1 MIAVMSLPRLRADV
15 GDGRSVARIL
25 RGALR
30 HEVEIVRLTVPPD
43 TSGQHLLEV
52 EVAGEGVITLLAELA
67 GAPTDKGH
75 PLHVRPVTRPQMASL
90 LALIERLDEPSETMP
105 PPDGIDLDRD
115 GAPERASENA
125 TSESTI
131 IDASMGLSLL
141 ALGASEF
148 GLFDGELPAPSPSSL
163 PSLPSSDSKPASK
176 PHSLVV
182 PRVSRPP
189 SAPPPSVASANAV
202 APDLL
207 VGRVI
212 AGKYKLESSIGSG
225 ATAAVFRARHL
236 DLQRN
241 VAVKVLHGQ
250 KLGQM
255 QFVKRFKGEALAASK
270 LEHPNVARVIDFGQE
285 PDGLLYLVM
294 ELLTGRSL
302 EAILAAAGRLPQ
314 RAAVTFAI
322 QTCSA
327 LAFAHDVGII
337 HRDVKP
343 ENIMIVPH
351 RDDDGN
357 PCDLAKVC
365 DFGLAK
371 LRDPGGDGDGQGPHE
386 DLTTA
391 GMLCGSPAYMSP
403 EQSRGEKLDGRSDIY
418 SLGITLYESVTGLFP
433 HEAKDLL
440 ELFTKKNIEPP
451 RKPSTL
457 VPEIDPLLEDVLM
470 RALATDPKKRHP
482 DARVMREV
490 IQPAI
495 QGMEKE
501 GSPYTGFLYAG
512 LMIKADGSTKTLEFN
527 CRMGDPETQPIMM
540 RLKNDLFTLIEH
552 AVEGALDAVEAEW
565 DRRVALCAV
574 MAAAGYPDHPRIGD
588 LIKGLPRNGDDFH
601 VFHAGTSLRD
611 GKVVRYQWFHGEN
624 DASEAAVGVD
634 PRDAVDARAG
644 DGPRTA
650 SATPA
655 AVTTTPSAETS
666 AICSSNSSQASSAV
680 AGGTR

>member
-1 MIAVMSLPRLRADV
+1 MIAAMSLPRLRADV
-15 GDGRSVARIL
+15 GDGRAVARIL

-30 HEVEIVRLTVPPD
+30 HEVEVVRLAEPPD
-43 TSGQHLLEV
+43 ASGQHLLEV

-67 GAPTDKGH
+67 GAATDEGH

-90 LALIERLDEPSETMP
+90 LALIERLDEPSKTQP
-105 PPDGIDLDRD
+105 PLAGV
-115 GAPERASENA
+115 ASERPPEGA
-125 TSESTI
+125 TSDSTI
-131 IDASMGLSLL
+131 VDLSMAVSLL
-141 ALGASEF
+141 ALGASDF
-148 GLFDGELPAPSPSSL
+148 GGFDGELPEPASKSPSSAA
-163 PSLPSSDSKPASK
+163 SSPSSDPKPASK

-182 PRVSRPP
+182 PRVTRPP
-189 SAPPPSVASANAV
+189 SASPPSVALAANA
-202 APDLL
+202 AGADAF

-212 AGKYKLESSIGSG
+212 AGKYKLESAIGSG

-236 DLQRN
+236 DLQRD
-241 VAVKVLHGQ
+241 VAVKILHGQ
-250 KLGQM
+250 MRGEM

-285 PDGLLYLVM
+285 PDGLLYIVM

-371 LRDPGGDGDGQGPHE
+371 LRDLAGDGDGNGDGNGQGPHE

-403 EQSRGEKLDGRSDIY
+403 EQSRGETLDGRSDIY

-433 HEAKDLL
+433 HEAKDLF
-440 ELFTKKNIEPP
+440 ELFTKKNVEAP
-451 RKPSTL
+451 RRPSTL

-482 DARVMREV
+482 DARVMREELREV
-490 IQPAI
+490 LASLEDDEDQPERTI
-495 QGMEKE
+495 V
-501 GSPYTGFLYAG
+501 
-512 LMIKADGSTKTLEFN
+512 AD
-527 CRMGDPETQPIMM
+527 
-540 RLKNDLFTLIEH
+540 
-552 AVEGALDAVEAEW
+552 
-565 DRRVALCAV
+565 
-574 MAAAGYPDHPRIGD
+574 
-588 LIKGLPRNGDDFH
+588 
-601 VFHAGTSLRD
+601 
-611 GKVVRYQWFHGEN
+611 
-624 DASEAAVGVD
+624 
-634 PRDAVDARAG
+634 
-644 DGPRTA
+644 
-650 SATPA
+650 
-655 AVTTTPSAETS
+655 
-666 AICSSNSSQASSAV
+666 
-680 AGGTR
+680 